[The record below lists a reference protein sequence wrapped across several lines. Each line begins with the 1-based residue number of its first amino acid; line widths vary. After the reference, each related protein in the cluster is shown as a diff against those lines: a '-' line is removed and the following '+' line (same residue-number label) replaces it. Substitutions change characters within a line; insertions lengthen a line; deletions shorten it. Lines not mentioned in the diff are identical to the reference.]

1 MKGFIKLPREIAE
14 WEWYQDSN
22 TFRLYIHLILHANY
36 TDRKYQG
43 TLVRRGEFI
52 TSHQGLA
59 DKLNLSIQNVR
70 TALKNLKSSEYIT
83 VKPTSKYSHITIVG
97 YDTMQDKYTPT
108 NKPTNIKVTNN
119 QQSTNIKTT
128 TTKEKKNIKEKN
140 KETIEV
146 RKQNFKNDVFKH
158 SHYSNKILIDFF
170 NHWSQI
176 DQSTFKMKWEDSNYF
191 EIENRLNSW
200 KSKEET
206 WESKKSKSD
215 FVPSHNR

>member
-1 MKGFIKLPREIAE
+1 MKGFIKLPREISE
-14 WEWYQDSN
+14 WEWYQDSI

-70 TALKNLKSSEYIT
+70 TAIKKLKSSEYIT
-83 VKPTSKYSHITIVG
+83 VKPTSKYSHITILG
-97 YDTMQDKYTPT
+97 YDTMQDEYTPT

-119 QQSTNIKTT
+119 QQSTNIQTTT

-140 KETIEV
+140 KETIKV
-146 RKQNFKNDVFKH
+146 RKQNFKN
-158 SHYSNKILIDFF
+158 SQYSNKILNDFF
-170 NHWSQI
+170 NYWSQI
-176 DQSTFKMKWEDSNYF
+176 NQTTFKMKWEDSKYF
-191 EIENRLNSW
+191 EIKNRLNSW

-206 WESKKSKSD
+206 WDSKKSKSD

>member
-1 MKGFIKLPREIAE
+1 MKGFIKLPREISE
-14 WEWYQDSN
+14 WEWYQDSI

-70 TALKNLKSSEYIT
+70 TAIKKLKSSEYIT
-83 VKPTSKYSHITIVG
+83 VKPTSKYSHITILG
-97 YDTMQDKYTPT
+97 YDTMQDEYTPT
-108 NKPTNIKVTNN
+108 NKPTNFKVTNN
-119 QQSTNIKTT
+119 QQS
-128 TTKEKKNIKEKN
+128 TKEKKNIKEKN
-140 KETIEV
+140 KETIKV

-158 SHYSNKILIDFF
+158 SQYSNKILNDFF
-170 NHWSQI
+170 NYWSQI
-176 DQSTFKMKWEDSNYF
+176 NQTTFKMKWEDSKYF
-191 EIENRLNSW
+191 EIKNRLNSW

-206 WESKKSKSD
+206 WDSKKSKSD